1 MANVPYTHGMGA
13 PGYAAAS
20 SQASAGNQNSLKNL
34 TNFAAAG
41 LSVALI
47 VGVGIWGYKLMVRD
61 VTGLPVVQA
70 AKGDMRVAPEN
81 PGGQLAQNQGLSVNE
96 VAGIGG
102 AGAPADT
109 LVLAPKPVALA
120 SEDTPVLSEVVAPV
134 QQPAP
139 LVFDTSTQEDV
150 ASVDETT
157 HDNSVEDLLRQ
168 LRGADETGSTINSIS
183 GAKVVSAVTTV
194 AVDTAAEGLVAKDPV
209 IQGAGLRQSLRPS
222 LRPASAPAV
231 VIPVAVPARA
241 TTTDVNPSSI
251 PAGTRL
257 VQLGAFDSDEIAR
270 SQWDKIQ
277 GRFGDFLEGKSR
289 IVQKAESGGRTFYR
303 LRAMGFEDLSDAR
316 RFCSALL
323 AENADCI
330 PVVTR

>member
-13 PGYAAAS
+13 QSYSAS
-20 SQASAGNQNSLKNL
+20 GNQTLIGMQNSLTNL

-47 VGVGIWGYKLMVRD
+47 IGVGIWGYKLMVRD

-70 AKGDMRVAPEN
+70 AQGDMRVRHDN
-81 PGGQLAQNQGLSVNE
+81 PGGQLALNQGLSVNE
-96 VAGIGG
+96 VAA
-102 AGAPADT
+102 AGTAAALSDT
-109 LVLAPKPVALA
+109 LVLAPKPVQLA
-120 SEDTPVLSEVVAPV
+120 SEDQPISIALVAPV

-139 LVFDTSTQEDV
+139 LVMTAPTSDQTANV
-150 ASVDETT
+150 AGLSQGTT
-157 HDNSVEDLLRQ
+157 VEDLVRQ
-168 LRGADETGSTINSIS
+168 LTTGTSAIEADTTIS
-183 GAKVVSAVTTV
+183 GPKVVTAVTRV
-194 AVDTAAEGLVAKDPV
+194 AVDGASSVSA
-209 IQGAGLRQSLRPS
+209 IQAAGLRQSLRPL
-222 LRPASAPAV
+222 LRPASAPSV
-231 VIPVAVPARA
+231 VIPVAVPAKA
-241 TTTDVNPSSI
+241 TINDIDAASI

-257 VQLGAFDSDEIAR
+257 VQLGAFDSADVAR
-270 SQWDKIQ
+270 SQWDKIE
-277 GRFGDFLEGKSR
+277 GRFGDFLQGKSR
-289 IVQKAESGGRTFYR
+289 IVQKAKSGGRTFYR

>member
-20 SQASAGNQNSLKNL
+20 TQASSGAQNSLKNM
-34 TNFAAAG
+34 TNLAAAG

-47 VGVGIWGYKLMVRD
+47 IGVGVWGYKLMVRD

-70 AKGDMRVAPEN
+70 AKGDMRVPPEN

-96 VAGIGG
+96 VAGIGS
-102 AGAPADT
+102 AGAPPDT
-109 LVLAPKPVALA
+109 LVLAPKPVALTT
-120 SEDTPVLSEVVAPV
+120 EDTPALTDLVAAV
-134 QQPAP
+134 QQPKP
-139 LVFDTSTQEDV
+139 LVFDTPASDQPV
-150 ASVDETT
+150 ANNETSHDSSVD
-157 HDNSVEDLLRQ
+157 DLLRQ
-168 LRGADETGSTINSIS
+168 LTGAGEASDTINNIS
-183 GAKVVSAVTTV
+183 GAKVVAAVQTV
-194 AVDTAAEGLVAKDPV
+194 SVDTAAQELAAQTPV
-209 IQGAGLRQSLRPS
+209 VQGPGLRLSLRPS

-241 TTTDVNPSSI
+241 TTNDVNPASV

-257 VQLGAFDSDEIAR
+257 VQLGAFDSEEIAR

-277 GRFGDFLEGKSR
+277 NRFGDFLEGKSR

-323 AENADCI
+323 AESADCI